1 MLTALLS
8 ASELALFQHH
18 YTDTR
23 QQFLAAANNAPRL
36 LYCNAHELP
45 VCAPDDSALFT
56 DCAWIGS
63 DGAKKVLV
71 VISGT
76 HGVEGFTGSAIQADF
91 LQQLTSKHWQLADDT
106 AVLLIHGLNAW
117 GMAWLRRC
125 EQTGVD
131 LNRNFID
138 FENPLPLNPG
148 YSVLRDALMQSDKRT
163 RAQTLQEFATRHSQT
178 ELEVAISGGQYE
190 DPKGPFF
197 GGTGPTFARS
207 VIESL
212 INEHV
217 LGEKRLAVIDLHTGL
232 GPYGYG
238 EIICDHQPE
247 SHGAQTAQHWYG
259 DSVTLPFAGTSSSVP
274 KLGLLDYAW
283 HAIMKDE
290 SCFVTLEFGTYSVES
305 LFNAILLDHQV
316 HAAADFAWSGQ
327 ATRDAKKIML
337 SHFYPADDQWREMVL
352 LRARQ
357 VIRLALEGLQK

>member
-138 FENPLPLNPG
+138 FCSELFWHL
-148 YSVLRDALMQSDKRT
+148 
-163 RAQTLQEFATRHSQT
+163 FAFYFTC
-178 ELEVAISGGQYE
+178 LY
-190 DPKGPFF
+190 
-197 GGTGPTFARS
+197 
-207 VIESL
+207 
-212 INEHV
+212 
-217 LGEKRLAVIDLHTGL
+217 GL
-232 GPYGYG
+232 
-238 EIICDHQPE
+238 D
-247 SHGAQTAQHWYG
+247 T
-259 DSVTLPFAGTSSSVP
+259 
-274 KLGLLDYAW
+274 
-283 HAIMKDE
+283 
-290 SCFVTLEFGTYSVES
+290 
-305 LFNAILLDHQV
+305 
-316 HAAADFAWSGQ
+316 Q
-327 ATRDAKKIML
+327 ANTKNK
-337 SHFYPADDQWREMVL
+337 P
-352 LRARQ
+352 
-357 VIRLALEGLQK
+357 